1 MTTSAKYSAYAK
13 GHREFEPIKTLCDLD
28 KCRATAYDYVEF
40 FPDAEVYIYRENF
53 VHDTSAPVLGVV
65 CKIGEKIVWCRI
77 YQKKY
82 WPHVFD
88 LHRNGT
94 YGKRLDLEY
103 KLPKTKPKFKRR
115 YLD

>member
-53 VHDTSAPVLGVV
+53 VHNTSAPILGVV
-65 CKIGEKIVWCRI
+65 CNIGGKIVWCRI

-88 LHRNGT
+88 LHRNGA